1 MNLLY
6 TEYQSSLDEIQ
17 DHSGLFAQFTAGDI
31 GGCSSTSITG
41 HLSRESNMQQ
51 VPQSL
56 VLDTE
61 KVELVKASGRRVVVG
76 KKGDKTETKSVAAL
90 KSHSEAERRRRERIN
105 SHLTALRALVPSNEK
120 VGAFFL
126 KNILL
131 HPQPLQCGSLL
142 TSLPHQYI
150 TSKLIYI

>member
-6 TEYQSSLDEIQ
+6 TENQSSLDEIQ
-17 DHSGLFAQFTAGDI
+17 DYSGLFAQFTAGDI
-31 GGCSSTSITG
+31 GGCSTSITD

-120 VGAFFL
+120 VGAFF
-126 KNILL
+126 KKIYYFI
-131 HPQPLQCGSLL
+131 HSLCNVD
-142 TSLPHQYI
+142 HY
-150 TSKLIYI
+150 